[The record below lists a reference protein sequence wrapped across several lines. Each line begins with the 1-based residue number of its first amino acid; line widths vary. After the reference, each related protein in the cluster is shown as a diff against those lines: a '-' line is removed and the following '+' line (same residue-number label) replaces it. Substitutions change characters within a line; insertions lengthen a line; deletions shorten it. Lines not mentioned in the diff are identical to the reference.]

1 MDHPHISN
9 EVKEK
14 LRLEHE
20 KLNPAIMK
28 KEIDR
33 LKVILYDVQRKHG
46 GNQILSKN

>member
-28 KEIDR
+28 KEMHKFRYIW
-33 LKVILYDVQRKHG
+33 H
-46 GNQILSKN
+46 SS